1 MDFTHSHPHSS
12 GSCLCFSP
20 GSTFLAYVAS
30 PESAANTVIVC
41 RSDTLQVAS
50 QWSFDEVDIHQLQW
64 SDDGLFLHA
73 TNTLHGI
80 VFVLSL
86 DPQRQAKDHSD
97 DDQGW
102 AARLEAGYEG
112 LAAATWAPA
121 SGPPTI
127 LAFSM
132 HQLRLT
138 AYDLAN
144 EQITVFENPKRAKIL
159 RSIKK
164 PGVFAVLETNNE
176 ADQISIY
183 RYQPYSGLRPSKD
196 EPSGWL
202 IDHSFAIATNDASEV
217 VWSPDGNHF
226 VIAESI
232 LEYKVMVYTS
242 SGTLRVT
249 LASEG
254 LERPQVVVTHPSLQ
268 GSQGSRSSAIKNR
281 TAKGKG
287 KDTSE
292 EMAVATGGLGVRCI
306 TWHPSG
312 QMLAVGGY
320 DEKIRILESESW
332 GIWSTIDLSAQLITQ
347 EEDDKAQPSA
357 LLRAYREPSNW
368 LAEVDGQGIV
378 DFGVSWMEFNEDGT
392 MLACRNESLPTTIF
406 IYHLPR
412 ATAGSIVGTGKS
424 RPDPRLLAVLIQAA
438 PIKAIIWRPRHFA
451 SLFFCCGGPAV
462 YSWRASAP
470 SGIDKGHQ
478 PEKDEKAA
486 TFTHR
491 AECIA
496 VPSEGPFDAND
507 VRWSPDGSKLLV
519 IDSDSFCC
527 AIDVEA

>member
-1 MDFTHSHPHSS
+1 
-12 GSCLCFSP
+12 
-20 GSTFLAYVAS
+20 
-30 PESAANTVIVC
+30 
-41 RSDTLQVAS
+41 
-50 QWSFDEVDIHQLQW
+50 
-64 SDDGLFLHA
+64 
-73 TNTLHGI
+73 
-80 VFVLSL
+80 
-86 DPQRQAKDHSD
+86 
-97 DDQGW
+97 
-102 AARLEAGYEG
+102 
-112 LAAATWAPA
+112 
-121 SGPPTI
+121 
-127 LAFSM
+127 
-132 HQLRLT
+132 
-138 AYDLAN
+138 
-144 EQITVFENPKRAKIL
+144 
-159 RSIKK
+159 
-164 PGVFAVLETNNE
+164 
-176 ADQISIY
+176 
-183 RYQPYSGLRPSKD
+183 
-196 EPSGWL
+196 
-202 IDHSFAIATNDASEV
+202 
-217 VWSPDGNHF
+217 
-226 VIAESI
+226 
-232 LEYKVMVYTS
+232 
-242 SGTLRVT
+242 
-249 LASEG
+249 
-254 LERPQVVVTHPSLQ
+254 
-268 GSQGSRSSAIKNR
+268 
-281 TAKGKG
+281 
-287 KDTSE
+287 
-292 EMAVATGGLGVRCI
+292 
-306 TWHPSG
+306 
-312 QMLAVGGY
+312 MLAVGGY

-412 ATAGSIVGTGKS
+412 ATAESIVGTGKS